1 MKIAN
6 VSTRAS
12 TLILAGVLTGAA
24 GVATA
29 QPAGGAAPADTGFN
43 FEGYDFGVV
52 VQTMEDSVSPLQR
65 EMDLSFKVF
74 LDRME
79 VAEQQLDEG
88 QTNEAVR
95 EVAAAID
102 GVLEVRD
109 DVLGPMW
116 DGQRTLQEQ
125 TARARQRLAR
135 AVGTAP
141 ADGQVEIDKDAEAT
155 LDAIAGRIAQENDPL
170 RKKRLVAHYRT
181 ARNLARIRVMAQQL
195 TPDQRRLWLNVLTV
209 LDEAALAHQQ
219 VLMGT
224 EVLFAQFEA
233 TSANL
238 REYMALMGT
247 VEGASRLMEMVR
259 GVGEDGAGMTGFV
272 SNMQD
277 LQERLVGFNDSVE
290 QALESRMMALD
301 DQLQAIAP
309 FEGGESSVVV
319 SGELDG
325 ELEARIDRLQK
336 GQP

>member
-1 MKIAN
+1 MTLFKTPETFRALTWAAALT
-6 VSTRAS
+6 VSP
-12 TLILAGVLTGAA
+12 LAAA
-24 GVATA
+24 QATA
-29 QPAGGAAPADTGFN
+29 PANPDEFN

-52 VQTMEDSVSPLQR
+52 VRTMEDSVSPLQR
-65 EMDLSFKVF
+65 EMDQSFAVF

-79 VAEQQLDEG
+79 VAEQKLDQGE
-88 QTNEAVR
+88 TNEAVQ

-102 GVLEVRD
+102 GVIEVRD

-116 DGQRTLQEQ
+116 EGQETLQEQ
-125 TARARQRLAR
+125 TARARQRLAK
-135 AVGTAP
+135 AVGSIP
-141 ADGQVEIDKDAEAT
+141 EDSQIQIDREAEAT
-155 LDAIAGRIAQENDPL
+155 LDAIAGRIAEENDPL

-195 TPDQRRLWLNVLTV
+195 TPDQRRLWLNVLQV

-238 REYMALMGT
+238 KEYMALMGT

-259 GVGEDGAGMTGFV
+259 GVDENGEGMTGFV
-272 SNMQD
+272 SNMQA
-277 LQERLVGFNDSVE
+277 LQDRLVGFNDSVE
-290 QALESRMMALD
+290 QALESRMLELD
-301 DQLQAIAP
+301 AQLQSLEP
-309 FEGGESSVVV
+309 FEGGGSGGGVVI

-325 ELEARIDRLQK
+325 ELEARIGRLQK
-336 GQP
+336 AGQN